1 MIEDTK
7 LKNSITEMLSFY
19 NLSSFHGNGKERV
32 MFSFREHKLKRFEF
46 QVQNFGVAKSGL
58 DISGRNQT

>member
-1 MIEDTK
+1 
-7 LKNSITEMLSFY
+7 MLAFY